1 MVNVSTFNDINIII
15 YKRHLFINNIK
26 RVCMC
31 INGAKDCPR
40 LHKKYIIAV
49 FQSKLGT
56 VNAREGTSAIRD
68 DISYVL
74 HKQMTVRKIKCTI
87 WFIKEKQR

>member
-49 FQSKLGT
+49 F
-56 VNAREGTSAIRD
+56 
-68 DISYVL
+68 
-74 HKQMTVRKIKCTI
+74 
-87 WFIKEKQR
+87 